1 MNYKMKKTPTNNGH
15 LNKQSVCCY
24 NNNTTLRR

>member
-1 MNYKMKKTPTNNGH
+1 MKKTPTNNGH